1 MTFDLELINR
11 HRPFFEAVAAA
22 HTEAAL
28 RDNLSSVI
36 IRSVSGAGAE
46 PIRSVL
52 AGIMSL
58 ETLHGPVALARQ
70 QLLQRSSST
79 WWNLKTPGIQY
90 GYGSSFVKGKP
101 DPLLAKCEEVLFKEY
116 DTMSPE
122 FAWLGKIP
130 PITYGGRLDTPL
142 YPNMA
147 FYSAILAEL
156 IRWPAGLEFLLVA
169 ALRAGAWA
177 TLLKK

>member
-28 RDNLSSVI
+28 RDNLSTAI

-58 ETLHGPVALARQ
+58 ETLHGPVAKARV
-70 QLLQRSSST
+70 QLVERANST

-90 GYGSSFVKGKP
+90 GYGSSFVKGKA

-116 DTMSPE
+116 DTMSTE
-122 FAWLGKIP
+122 FAWLWRIR
-130 PITYGGRLDTPL
+130 PIVYGGRLESPL
-142 YPNMA
+142 YPNAA
-147 FYSAILAEL
+147 FYTAILAEL
-156 IRWPAGLEFLLVA
+156 IKWPIGLEFLLVA